1 MIYSVKRG
9 ARLLHSLYIKR
20 LPLLIKSNAQVF
32 EIREQSLVLVL
43 KLKLDVEME
52 VDVDVAT

>member
-9 ARLLHSLYIKR
+9 ARLLHSLYIKC

-32 EIREQSLVLVL
+32 EITEQSLEL
-43 KLKLDVEME
+43 KLEL
-52 VDVDVAT
+52 DVDVEVAT

>member
-1 MIYSVKRG
+1 MIYSVRRG

-32 EIREQSLVLVL
+32 EIREQSLVLRL
-43 KLKLDVEME
+43 ELDVEVE
-52 VDVDVAT
+52 LDVDVAT

>member
-1 MIYSVKRG
+1 MIYSVRRG

-43 KLKLDVEME
+43 KLELDVDVE
-52 VDVDVAT
+52 VDVAT